1 MKDDI
6 EDDVLEIPEERLS
19 GELKKMSEE
28 DLKREILAELRLE
41 LEKMKDKIVEELA
54 VQLKDEILSLKRQ
67 SEEEKLLSDRITSL
81 ESKVLELSKAIDGLT
96 KDVLFLKSGKLEK
109 KDNLSVKVKQQLKS
123 STKLDSEDDII
134 ICD

>member
-1 MKDDI
+1 MKD
-6 EDDVLEIPEERLS
+6 DDVLEIPEERLS
-19 GELKKMSEE
+19 EELKKMSEE
-28 DLKREILAELRLE
+28 DLKREILAELKLE

-67 SEEEKLLSDRITSL
+67 SEEEKLLSDRIASL
-81 ESKVLELSKAIDGLT
+81 ESKVLEISKAIDGLT

-109 KDNLSVKVKQQLKS
+109 KENLSVKVKQQLKS

>member
-1 MKDDI
+1 MKD
-6 EDDVLEIPEERLS
+6 DDVLEIPEERLS
-19 GELKKMSEE
+19 EELKKMSEE

-81 ESKVLELSKAIDGLT
+81 ESKVLEISKAIDGLT

-109 KDNLSVKVKQQLKS
+109 KENLSVKVKQQLKS

>member
-1 MKDDI
+1 MKD
-6 EDDVLEIPEERLS
+6 DDVLEIPEERLS
-19 GELKKMSEE
+19 EELKKMSEE

-81 ESKVLELSKAIDGLT
+81 ESKVLEISKAIDGLT

-109 KDNLSVKVKQQLKS
+109 KENLSVKVKQQLKS
-123 STKLDSEDDII
+123 STKLDGEDDII

>member
-1 MKDDI
+1 VKD
-6 EDDVLEIPEERLS
+6 DDVLEIPEERLS
-19 GELKKMSEE
+19 EELKKMSEE
-28 DLKREILAELRLE
+28 DLKREILAELKLE

-67 SEEEKLLSDRITSL
+67 SEEEKLLSDRIASL
-81 ESKVLELSKAIDGLT
+81 ESKVLEISKAIDGLT

-109 KDNLSVKVKQQLKS
+109 KENLSVKVKQQLKS